1 MPIPFE
7 CTMCG
12 LKGNA
17 NDFFAGRRGTC
28 SCGNL
33 LDFTDAQ
40 PDTALAVGR
49 IGNGGI
55 TDKRTGLDR
64 RVEQRSF
71 EGQNRRENDRRTS

>member
-17 NDFFAGRRGTC
+17 NDFFVGRRGTC
-28 SCGNL
+28 SCGNI
-33 LDFTDAQ
+33 LDFIDAE
-40 PDTALAVGR
+40 PVTALAVGK
-49 IGNGGI
+49 IENGSV
-55 TDKRTGLDR
+55 TDKRTGVDR

-71 EGQNRRENDRRTS
+71 EGSDRRGDDRRTS